1 MSGFEL
7 DVSATLGALQPSMT
21 LGITAKAKSLKAAG
35 RDVASMCAGEPDFD
49 TPEHIKAAAIAA
61 LEAGDTKYTPGSG
74 RMDLREAIAEKLR
87 TENSVPTTAD
97 QVVVAPGAK
106 FSVFSTIVALCS
118 AGDEVLIPA
127 PFWLSYAEM
136 VTAAGAK
143 AVIVPTSGA
152 DGFRL
157 DADVL
162 RGCITSATK
171 LLILNSPSNPTGGV
185 HPRETIETI
194 AELAIANS
202 FMVLADEIYE
212 RLVYD
217 EGYEHVSIAS
227 LSSEMAE
234 RTITVNGFSK
244 AFAMTGW
251 RLGYAA
257 APKWLISRIAALQS
271 HSTSGPTS
279 FAQAGALVA
288 LTGEQDCIEAMRQA
302 FATRRDRIY
311 ELLSAIPGVVV
322 SKPRGAF
329 YIFPDISASGLDSM
343 SFAERLLDDYDVAVI
358 PGKPFAA
365 DGHVRLSYACSM
377 ETIETACSRMADFC
391 ASL

>member
-7 DVSATLGALQPSMT
+7 KVSPTMGALQPSMT
-21 LGITAKAKSLKAAG
+21 LGITAKAKALKAAG

-49 TPEHIKAAAIAA
+49 TPEHIKAAAVEA
-61 LEAGDTKYTPGSG
+61 LQAGDTKYTPAAG
-74 RMDLREAIAEKLR
+74 RMDLREAIADKLL
-87 TENSVPTTAD
+87 TENGVPSGAD

-106 FSVFSTIVALCS
+106 FSVFCTITALCS
-118 AGDEVLIPA
+118 PGDEVLIPA

-143 AVIVPTSGA
+143 AVIVPTSVE
-152 DGFRL
+152 DDFWL

-162 RGCITSATK
+162 RDHVTPATK
-171 LLILNSPSNPTGGV
+171 LLILNSPSNPTGVV
-185 HPRETIETI
+185 HPRATMEAI
-194 AELAIANS
+194 AELAISKS

-217 EGYEHVSIAS
+217 EGHEHVSIAS
-227 LSSEMAE
+227 LSPEMAE

-251 RLGYAA
+251 RLGYAS

-279 FAQAGALVA
+279 FAQAGALIA

-302 FATRRDRIY
+302 FAVRRNRIY

-343 SFAERLLDDYDVAVI
+343 TFADKLLDECDVAVI
-358 PGKPFAA
+358 PGKPFGA
-365 DGHVRLSYACSM
+365 DRHVRLSYACSM
-377 ETIETACSRMADFC
+377 ETIEKACSRLADFC